1 MEKVIMKLLLLF
13 LPFLFI
19 AHGKSI
25 DPSQASW
32 HKKYVKQQN
41 APDPADMLSVSYT
54 HLTLPTKNE
63 V

>member
-1 MEKVIMKLLLLF
+1 MKLLLLF

-32 HKKYVKQQN
+32 HKKLFKDEEVVYIKQQN
-41 APDPADMLSVSYT
+41 
-54 HLTLPTKNE
+54 LPMAGR
-63 V
+63 VAGYWIRRICF

>member
-1 MEKVIMKLLLLF
+1 MKLLLLF

-19 AHGKSI
+19 THGKSI

-41 APDPADMLSVSYT
+41 APDPTDMLLNT
-54 HLTLPTKNE
+54 EPEPDL
-63 V
+63 